1 MVNDDDE
8 LMMTVDA
15 ATVAAENYAAAMKQ
29 NDKAMK
35 DLPAQ
40 VKI

>member
-8 LMMTVDA
+8 LMMTAGAATAGA

-29 NDKAMK
+29 TD
-35 DLPAQ
+35 
-40 VKI
+40 

>member
-29 NDKAMK
+29 NDKGMK